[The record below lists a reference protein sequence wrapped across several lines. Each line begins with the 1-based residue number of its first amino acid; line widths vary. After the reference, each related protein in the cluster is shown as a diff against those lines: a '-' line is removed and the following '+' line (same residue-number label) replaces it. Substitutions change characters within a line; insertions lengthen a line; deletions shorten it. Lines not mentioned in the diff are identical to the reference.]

1 MSEFTRADVEVTRRE
16 TLFQG
21 FYRVDKLWL
30 THRRFNGG
38 TVDIARELFVRPAAA
53 GLILYDAPAD
63 RVLLIEQFR
72 VGSLAGQHPWQI
84 EVVAGLIG
92 PDETPA
98 EVAARET
105 LEEAGVAVDAA
116 TFEQIG
122 SFFTSAGGSDERFT
136 LFAAP
141 ADLSQAGG
149 IHGLPTEGED
159 IRAAVYGLDDALQL
173 AASGR
178 IDNVV
183 CLLALQW
190 LALHKPRLQRQWA
203 R

>member
-1 MSEFTRADVEVTRRE
+1 MTEFSRNDASITRRE

-21 FYRVDKLWL
+21 FYRVDKLWI

-53 GLILYDAPAD
+53 GVILYDAPAD
-63 RVLLIEQFR
+63 QVLLIEQFR
-72 VGSLAGQHPWQI
+72 VGALDGQHPWQI

-92 PDETPA
+92 ADETPA

-105 LEEAGVAVDAA
+105 LEEAGVSVDAA
-116 TFEQIG
+116 TFEQVG
-122 SFFTSAGGSDERFT
+122 SFLTRAGGSDERFT
-136 LFAAP
+136 LYAAP
-141 ADLSQAGG
+141 ADLSRAGG

-159 IRAAVYGLDDALQL
+159 IRAGVYSLSQALQMV
-173 AASGR
+173 ANGR

-183 CLLALQW
+183 CILALQW
-190 LALHKPRLQRQWA
+190 LALNKPRLQQKWA